1 MANATPEPASDD
13 DAEDV
18 HLFLCLDNGH
28 YAVSTDPAGAN
39 IPPAH
44 CSSGWRHV
52 KTFALGVREAL
63 PFPAD
68 PEPVLRSVRVTGY
81 YVYDSSL
88 PHGTSQ

>member
-1 MANATPEPASDD
+1 MSNAKPGPASDD
-13 DAEDV
+13 DVEDA
-18 HLFLCLDNGH
+18 HLFLCLENGH

-39 IPPAH
+39 IPAAH

-52 KTFALGVREAL
+52 KTFALGVRDAL

-68 PEPVLRSVRVTGY
+68 PEPVLRSVRATGY